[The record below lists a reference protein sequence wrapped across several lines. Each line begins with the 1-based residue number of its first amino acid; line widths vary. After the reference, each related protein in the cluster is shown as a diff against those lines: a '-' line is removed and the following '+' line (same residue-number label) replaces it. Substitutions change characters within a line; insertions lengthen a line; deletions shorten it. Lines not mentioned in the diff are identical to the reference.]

1 MKNIKNING
10 ILKFISTFAVPL
22 GIILYLNFKEVSAK
36 IMLHNIIIG
45 TIGGVDIYVRQ
56 LKNRQPAEQLG
67 ILGISSN
74 TMNVVFFLL
83 HMLLIGA
90 VLYRPVDPLIIPK
103 ESHYI
108 LLLVPIVIFGLPWW
122 PYIITR
128 MEMFIIYI
136 SLYIYLYFGSVIL
149 NKKMLN

>member
-1 MKNIKNING
+1 MKNINSIF
-10 ILKFISTFAVPL
+10 KFISTFAVPL
-22 GIILYLNFKEVSAK
+22 GIILYLQFKDVSAK

-45 TIGGVDIYVRQ
+45 TIGGIDIYIRQ

-67 ILGISSN
+67 ILGIPSN
-74 TMNVVFFLL
+74 IMNVVFFLL
-83 HMLLIGA
+83 HMLLIA
-90 VLYRPVDPLIIPK
+90 VVLYRPVDPLTIPN

-128 MEMFIIYI
+128 MEMFMIYI
-136 SLYIYLYFGSVIL
+136 SLYIYLYIGTIIL
-149 NKKMLN
+149 NKKILN

>member
-1 MKNIKNING
+1 
-10 ILKFISTFAVPL
+10 
-22 GIILYLNFKEVSAK
+22 
-36 IMLHNIIIG
+36 MLHNIIIG

-56 LKNRQPAEQLG
+56 LRNRQPAEQLG
-67 ILGISSN
+67 ILGIPSN

-83 HMLLIGA
+83 HMLLIAA
-90 VLYRPVDPLIIPK
+90 VLYRPVDPLIIPN

-136 SLYIYLYFGSVIL
+136 SLYLYLYFGSVVL